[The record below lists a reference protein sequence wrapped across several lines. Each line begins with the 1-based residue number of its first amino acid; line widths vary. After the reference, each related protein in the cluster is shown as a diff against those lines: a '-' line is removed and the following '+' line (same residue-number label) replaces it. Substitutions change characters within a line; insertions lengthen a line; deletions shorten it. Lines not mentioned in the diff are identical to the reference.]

1 MNEIK
6 TTNDKITKLKITP
19 LKLLIPTIKKEKVSL
34 LSNIERSVMG
44 VETKVKI
51 NRKTL

>member
-19 LKLLIPTIKKEKVSL
+19 LKLLIPTIKKQKLSYYL
-34 LSNIERSVMG
+34 LNIERSD
-44 VETKVKI
+44 KSK
-51 NRKTL
+51 N